1 LRDFAIRAHTV
12 HTVNGSKG
20 KLTAGVTDTEFADIR
35 TTMNH
40 YGTGLKPDMRK
51 AADGIGQVS
60 AGFSRFQ
67 QISAGFKA
75 S

>member
-40 YGTGLKPDMRK
+40 YGTALKADVRK
-51 AADGIGQVS
+51 ASDAVGRVS
-60 AGFSRFQ
+60 AGFN
-67 QISAGFKA
+67 A